1 MKQLILIAG
10 MLLAMTAK
18 LVAQDNRVI
27 EITKSGIE
35 AEAKEKNQFKIVTHE
50 PLDINLKFN
59 LKKEQ
64 TYNVIISNSKNKIV
78 FARENY
84 QEGKNKINFT
94 TEEDE
99 EYTVKLF
106 SQNLTNLIVCLKE
119 NQ

>member
-27 EITKSGIE
+27 EIKKASIE
-35 AEAKEKNQFKIVTHE
+35 ADTKEKNQFKIVTHE

-84 QEGKNKINFT
+84 QEGENKINFT
-94 TEEDE
+94 TEEEE
-99 EYTVKLF
+99 EYTVQLF
-106 SQNLTNLIVCLKE
+106 NAKPTNLIVCLKE
-119 NQ
+119 N